1 MSSRYTLVLVLL
13 LLVLALTAGGC
24 ADPRPI
30 LRLPAPTPIGRPVE
44 PTPTLVPA
52 LASAAAGK
60 ATEGGASAPAV
71 APAQPPDASAGK
83 DIFAQ
88 NCAACHGPDGKG
100 AIPGTPD
107 FTAPEFGRN
116 EVPSDLFQVISN
128 GKGAMPA
135 WSGTLD
141 EQQRWDVL
149 FYVLDLGVSDEEV
162 ARGKEV
168 YTQNCVACHGPDGK
182 GVVEGT
188 PDFTSPETVAGN
200 SLATFFDA
208 VTNGKGAMPA
218 WGSILSEEDRW
229 AALSYIRTLG
239 YKSTHQP

>member
-1 MSSRYTLVLVLL
+1 MSSRYTLILVVL
-13 LLVLALTAGGC
+13 LLVLALTVGGC

-30 LRLPAPTPIGRPVE
+30 LRLPAPTPIGRLVE

-60 ATEGGASAPAV
+60 ATEGGASVPAA

-88 NCAACHGPDGKG
+88 NCVACHGPDGKG
-100 AIPGTPD
+100 VIPGTPD

-116 EVPSDLFQVISN
+116 AVPSDLFQVISN

-149 FYVLDLGVSDEEV
+149 FYMLDLGVSDEEV

-168 YTQNCVACHGPDGK
+168 FTQNCVACHGQDGK
-182 GVVEGT
+182 GVIEGT
-188 PDFTSPETVAGN
+188 PNFTDPAFWASRSMAQE
-200 SLATFFDA
+200 FEI
-208 VTNGKGAMPA
+208 VTKGKGAMPA
-218 WGSILSEEDRW
+218 WESILSEEDRW
-229 AALSYIRTLG
+229 AALSYMRTLG